1 MGGWPSSARYAL
13 VRAGSSRPLASRAS
27 SFAGTRAAAFGSCL
41 AASSSS
47 SAREVAGTL
56 PRARSGA
63 VNGLQPKAGS
73 RKPSTRTLTS
83 WSGPATSKLRT
94 FGQSRPV
101 PIPPP
106 VATMLAEVPADGTR
120 SRPVRSRGSA
130 AVKNAAPLQDETP
143 LGPLTQRPWASAP
156 EVAPTGVRSMPL
168 APKSMVT
175 MAPGGSSGMT
185 GALAGLAPLVT
196 IAGV

>member
-1 MGGWPSSARYAL
+1 MPGRQQLVERQGGRGHVAARQ
-13 VRAGSSRPLASRAS
+13 VGRGER
-27 SFAGTRAAAFGSCL
+27 L
-41 AASSSS
+41 AAEG
-47 SAREVAGTL
+47 RVEEVVDQDTDVL
-56 PRARSGA
+56 
-63 VNGLQPKAGS
+63 V
-73 RKPSTRTLTS
+73 
-83 WSGPATSKLRT
+83 GPATSKLRT

-101 PIPPP
+101 PVPPP

-175 MAPGGSSGMT
+175 MAPGGRSGMT